1 MSSPESS
8 TGAALGRPTQP
19 TREQQQRARIFGV
32 LFALTF
38 VTSIAALLLYDPV
51 LNDADYIL
59 GGGADT
65 RVQLGALCEIFLAI
79 TNIGTA
85 VVLWP
90 IVRRQS
96 QTLALSFVASRIV
109 ESVIIVVGLISLLSV
124 VTLREDL
131 AGAGAAAGSLTVAG
145 KSLVAI
151 HDWTF
156 LLGPGFCVGVN
167 GLLLGYLFY
176 RSGLVP
182 RWMAMFGLVG
192 GPLIFASAIAVLFGA
207 YEQDGAHFFFSIP
220 EIVFE
225 ASITIY
231 TIVKGFRASPILDDA
246 RYTGADT
253 GALSPAVA
261 AP

>member
-1 MSSPESS
+1 MPSP
-8 TGAALGRPTQP
+8 TPQ
-19 TREQQQRARIFGV
+19 QQQRARIFGV

-38 VTSIAALLLYDPV
+38 VTSIAGLLLYGPV
-51 LNDADYIL
+51 LDDADYIL
-59 GGGADT
+59 GDGGAT
-65 RVQLGALCEIFLAI
+65 RVQLGALCEILLAI
-79 TNIGTA
+79 ANIGTA

-90 IVRRQS
+90 IARRQS
-96 QTLALSFVASRIV
+96 ETLALGYVASRVV
-109 ESVIIVVGLISLLSV
+109 ESIVIVVGLISLLTV
-124 VTLREDL
+124 VTLREDF
-131 AGAGAAAGSLTVAG
+131 AGTGADAGSLTVAG
-145 KSLVAI
+145 ESLVAI

-207 YEQDGAHFFFSIP
+207 YEQDGAHFLFSLP

-225 ASITIY
+225 ASITVY
-231 TIVKGFRASPILDDA
+231 TIAKGFRPSPILA
-246 RYTGADT
+246 PGAQ
-253 GALSPAVA
+253 A
-261 AP
+261 

>member
-1 MSSPESS
+1 M
-8 TGAALGRPTQP
+8 PTP
-19 TREQQQRARIFGV
+19 SREQQQRARIFGV

-38 VTSIAALLLYDPV
+38 VTSIAGLLLYDPV

-59 GGGADT
+59 GDGADT
-65 RVQLGALCEIFLAI
+65 RIQLGALCEIFLAI
-79 TNIGTA
+79 ANIGTA

-90 IVRRQS
+90 IVKRQS
-96 QTLALSFVASRIV
+96 ETLALGYVASRLV
-109 ESVIIVVGLISLLSV
+109 ESTVIVVGLISLLSV
-124 VTLREDL
+124 VTLREDF
-131 AGAGAAAGSLTVAG
+131 AGAGADAGSLTIAG
-145 KSLVAI
+145 KSLVAV

-167 GLLLGYLFY
+167 GLVLGYLFY

-182 RWMAMFGLVG
+182 RWIAMFGLIG
-192 GPLIFASAIAVLFGA
+192 GPLIFASAIAVLLGA
-207 YEQDGAHFFFSIP
+207 YEQDGAHFLFSIP

-231 TIVKGFRASPILDDA
+231 TIVKGFRPSLILDDA
-246 RYTGADT
+246 RYAGMDRGSGSA
-253 GALSPAVA
+253 ALA